1 MRTFWET
8 KIRRVYELL
17 FFSCFLREGQQ
28 QQQIQKKKKKINNTK
43 KKKQGKAT
51 IVHSFRIAQ
60 QGCPL
65 YIQCFPMCHLAVLDG
80 CLERDNEVYLE
91 ADYTSFVAPRCSIL

>member
-1 MRTFWET
+1 MLSSRRTT
-8 KIRRVYELL
+8 TTTNT
-17 FFSCFLREGQQ
+17 
-28 QQQIQKKKKKINNTK
+28 KKKSTTH
-43 KKKQGKAT
+43 KKKQGKAA

-60 QGCPL
+60 QGWPL

-91 ADYTSFVAPRCSIL
+91 ADYTSFVAPRCSILLHFPPALKSK

>member
-1 MRTFWET
+1 MNC
-8 KIRRVYELL
+8 Y

-28 QQQIQKKKKKINNTK
+28 QQQIQKKKKINNNK
-43 KKKQGKAT
+43 KKKQGKAA

-60 QGCPL
+60 QGWPL

-80 CLERDNEVYLE
+80 CLYRKG
-91 ADYTSFVAPRCSIL
+91 

>member
-28 QQQIQKKKKKINNTK
+28 QQQIQKKKMNIT

-65 YIQCFPMCHLAVLDG
+65 YIQCFPTYHLAVLDG

-91 ADYTSFVAPRCSIL
+91 ADYTSFVAPCCSIL